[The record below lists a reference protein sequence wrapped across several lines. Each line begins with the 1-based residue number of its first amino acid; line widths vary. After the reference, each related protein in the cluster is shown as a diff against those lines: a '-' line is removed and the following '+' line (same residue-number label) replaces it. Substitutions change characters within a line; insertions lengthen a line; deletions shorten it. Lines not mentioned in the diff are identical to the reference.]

1 MAQHGYLHDEYDQGW
16 DRGDDRERSER
27 EWRERGERD
36 WRAGSERDREGGRGF
51 MFDERDRDRY
61 RDRDD
66 DRGFFSRM
74 GDEARS
80 WFSEDDDRRGDRSAW
95 ENNRDWP
102 QRNRSMGNEGRGPY
116 GQSRYG
122 REQGFGGSQGD
133 HRGSYPQGGFGGS
146 NEWREN
152 RSSFS
157 SHPDDHYRSWRDRQM
172 QSLDRDYQDYCRER
186 EQQFHQDF
194 DSWRQNRQQSQGGA
208 GQQPQGSSQSQPSGS
223 SSEQVMEL
231 DNPTPASG
239 ETQGPGTSPTG
250 AATLGTNNSENS
262 PTGRGR
268 R

>member
-1 MAQHGYLHDEYDQGW
+1 
-16 DRGDDRERSER
+16 
-27 EWRERGERD
+27 
-36 WRAGSERDREGGRGF
+36 
-51 MFDERDRDRY
+51 MFDE

-80 WFSEDDDRRGDRSAW
+80 WFSDDDDRRSDRSAW

-116 GQSRYG
+116 GQSSYG
-122 REQGFGGSQGD
+122 REEGFRGSQGYFP
-133 HRGSYPQGGFGGS
+133 RSSQQGGVGGS

-152 RSSFS
+152 RTSFS

-194 DSWRQNRQQSQGGA
+194 DSWRQNRQQSQA
-208 GQQPQGSSQSQPSGS
+208 SSQSQGSSQSQQSGGS
-223 SSEQVMEL
+223 SDQVMEL
-231 DNPTPASG
+231 NNPSAQTG

>member
-1 MAQHGYLHDEYDQGW
+1 MAQHGYLREYDEGW
-16 DRGDDRERSER
+16 DRGDDRERGER
-27 EWRERGERD
+27 EWRERSERD
-36 WRAGSERDREGGRGF
+36 WRSREQGNDRGRGF
-51 MFDERDRDRY
+51 MFDDRDRDRE
-61 RDRDD
+61 RDRYRGRAE

-80 WFSEDDDRRGDRSAW
+80 WFGDDDDRRSDRGAW

-102 QRNRSMGNEGRGPY
+102 QRSRGMGNEGRGPY
-116 GQSRYG
+116 GQSNYS
-122 REQGFGGSQGD
+122 RE
-133 HRGSYPQGGFGGS
+133 RGVGGS

-157 SHPDDHYRSWRDRQM
+157 SHPDDHYRSWRHRQM
-172 QSLDRDYQDYCRER
+172 QSLDRDYEDYCRER

-194 DSWRQNRQQSQGGA
+194 DSWRQNRQQQRGSQG
-208 GQQPQGSSQSQPSGS
+208 QPGG

-231 DNPTPASG
+231 DNPTAESG
-239 ETQGPGTSPTG
+239 ETQGAGSSPTG

-262 PTGRGR
+262 TTGRGR